1 MTVTTGEMTLA
12 EMYRDPLILSVM
24 RADGIALNEFKEM
37 MAAATASLK
46 TRGATLPEVRF
57 GRLNPQR
64 LRDVR
69 RWRRCSRCSHVHFNR
84 AVQICNV

>member
-1 MTVTTGEMTLA
+1 MTVTTGEMTLT

-57 GRLNPQR
+57 RTTEAAASSRSPQVATMQP
-64 LRDVR
+64 LFAGSFQS
-69 RWRRCSRCSHVHFNR
+69 CC
-84 AVQICNV
+84 AIL

>member
-37 MAAATASLK
+37 MTAATASLK
-46 TRGATLPEVRF
+46 TRGATLPE
-57 GRLNPQR
+57 LR
-64 LRDVR
+64 LRTTEPAASSR
-69 RWRRCSRCSHVHFNR
+69 RPQVATMQPLFARSFQSCCANL
-84 AVQICNV
+84 